1 MYGEGL
7 SPCRVNLTCWP
18 VAWTSQSSRS
28 LDAQPN
34 PAGGVSVTAPKPPK
48 SAEVM
53 VNAQPGATVSGIC
66 PSGGIVR
73 RRNERDPPFL
83 CCAPGV
89 PRNPAEKPCCD
100 EMRRR
105 LTSGLGQV

>member
-1 MYGEGL
+1 MPSEPDLLAGGL
-7 SPCRVNLTCWP
+7 DLSIVG
-18 VAWTSQSSRS
+18 S

-53 VNAQPGATVSGIC
+53 VNAQPGATALGIC
-66 PSGGIVR
+66 PGGGIVR

-89 PRNPAEKPCCD
+89 PRIS
-100 EMRRR
+100 RRGR
-105 LTSGLGQV
+105 GL